1 MRIAV
6 ALTAFLLPG
15 TTLAVDVEPAFLV
28 ALDDLP
34 RDGVA
39 DAINPTPFILMV
51 STREMR
57 ATAEFDLSAFSSLTS
72 ARLQGRVV
80 MASSA
85 DSGVRTLDFVL
96 YAADGVSDL
105 ADFGIPGVA
114 VGSVSY
120 QPPTDPSVLYDFD
133 VRNEIQSLLDGGTT
147 IVGLRVQAQ
156 NEPQESSVLPMSVAN
171 PTLVLEEAP
180 PIPTVGQFGFA
191 LLLTSL
197 LAASYFDRHT
207 ARSA

>member
-1 MRIAV
+1 
-6 ALTAFLLPG
+6 
-15 TTLAVDVEPAFLV
+15 
-28 ALDDLP
+28 
-34 RDGVA
+34 
-39 DAINPTPFILMV
+39 
-51 STREMR
+51 
-57 ATAEFDLSAFSSLTS
+57 
-72 ARLQGRVV
+72 
-80 MASSA
+80 
-85 DSGVRTLDFVL
+85 
-96 YAADGVSDL
+96 
-105 ADFGIPGVA
+105 VA